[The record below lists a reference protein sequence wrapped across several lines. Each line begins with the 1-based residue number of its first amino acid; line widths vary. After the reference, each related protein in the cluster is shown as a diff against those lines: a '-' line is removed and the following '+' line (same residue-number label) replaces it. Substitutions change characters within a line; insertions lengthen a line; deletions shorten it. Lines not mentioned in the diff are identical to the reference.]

1 MYSGVLQREAR
12 GFESSYTGHDFR
24 QQTGMTKLT
33 LTGEG
38 LYIVA
43 AISAADD
50 LVNRISQ
57 SSPTHIQCS
66 VHHDLQC

>member
-24 QQTGMTKLT
+24 QQIGMTKLT

-50 LVNRISQ
+50 FF
-57 SSPTHIQCS
+57 
-66 VHHDLQC
+66 